1 MQKASLSG
9 TVGAKSGLFE
19 FLRVKMGLSSK
30 TARRRYMLFLLL
42 IAPAFILRIVTAA
55 YPILQTVQLS
65 FTNLDLI
72 KNTNEFVGLKNYQT
86 MLVDPGVQ
94 GALSFTIILV
104 VASTI
109 LDLVIGMLIALLLN
123 ANFYGRGFAR
133 TINLIPWAVPT
144 IVAGY
149 VFRWFLDDQFGLI
162 TTWLYQISGIRLA
175 AFIDA
180 TMARVLVVLAY
191 VWKDAPFIAVIFLA
205 GLQGVPEELYDA
217 AKVDGAS
224 AWQRFWRI
232 TIPLIMPLTVTMG
245 MFRLLWSLGNF
256 DLVYGLTQGGPGVAT
271 SVLALQVFRTGILF
285 FKFGMASAISIVLLI
300 LVAIIGFIGLWL
312 FRRTEV
318 SY

>member
-1 MQKASLSG
+1 MQKASLSDV
-9 TVGAKSGLFE
+9 VGVKSGFWGTLQA
-19 FLRVKMGLSSK
+19 KIGLSG
-30 TARRRYMLFLLL
+30 TTVLRRYTLFLLL

-55 YPILQTVQLS
+55 YPIFQTIQLG

-72 KNTNEFVGLKNYQT
+72 KNTNAFVGLKNYQT
-86 MLVDPGVQ
+86 MFLDPGVK

-104 VASTI
+104 IASTV
-109 LDLVIGMLIALLLN
+109 LDLVVGMLIALLLN
-123 ANFYGRGFAR
+123 ANFRGRGFAR

-149 VFRWFLDDQFGLI
+149 VFRWFLDDQFGLV
-162 TTWLYQISGIRLA
+162 TTWIFQISGIHVA

-180 TMARVLVVLAY
+180 SIARVLVVLAY
-191 VWKDAPFIAVIFLA
+191 IWKDAPFIAVIFLA
-205 GLQGVPEELYDA
+205 GLQGVPEEIYDA
-217 AKVDGAS
+217 AKVDGAN
-224 AWQRFWRI
+224 AWDRFWRI

-300 LVAIIGFIGLWL
+300 LVAIIGMIGLWL
-312 FRRTEV
+312 FRKTEV
-318 SY
+318 VI